1 MTEAVKKN
9 TGRTIQA
16 VFWDID
22 GTLIDSEE
30 LHYQVIADW
39 CRDRGYILKK
49 EDNEQLL
56 GKSMLEKWQHL
67 SSVYDFKADATLFSS
82 ECAEMYCNALTPALK
97 RKAPDIVFRKI
108 SALAITQAC
117 VSNGDRAVVEANL
130 KILDL
135 EDLVRF
141 SISGEDVTHGK
152 PDPEP
157 YILAAAKL
165 NVKPQ
170 NCIAVEDSTVGVR
183 SALAAGMTVIAWPE
197 EGSSRA
203 GYEKADYFIA
213 TPADFPWQLLN
224 N

>member
-1 MTEAVKKN
+1 MTEPVTKHSGK
-9 TGRTIQA
+9 TIQA

-39 CRDRGYILKK
+39 CRDRGYILNK
-49 EDNEQLL
+49 EDNNVLL
-56 GKSMLEKWQHL
+56 GKSMVEKWQYL
-67 SSVYDFKADATLFSS
+67 SSVHDFKADAAIFST
-82 ECAEMYCNALTPALK
+82 ECAERYCTALAPTLK
-97 RKAPDIVFRKI
+97 RKEPNIVFHKI
-108 SALAITQAC
+108 AALAIAQAC
-117 VSNGDRAVVEANL
+117 VSNGDRAVVRANL
-130 KILDL
+130 KILAL
-135 EDLVRF
+135 ENLVRF

-165 NVKPQ
+165 NIKPEDSVA
-170 NCIAVEDSTVGVR
+170 IEDSTVGVQ

-213 TPADFPWQLLN
+213 SPADFPWQLFN
-224 N
+224 S

>member
-1 MTEAVKKN
+1 MTETEAN
-9 TGRTIQA
+9 ITGRTIRA
-16 VFWDID
+16 VLWDID

-30 LHYQVIADW
+30 LHYEVIADW

-49 EDNEQLL
+49 EDNDILL

-67 SSVYDFKADATLFSS
+67 SSVHDFEADAAIFSA
-82 ECAEMYCNALTPALK
+82 ECAAMYCNALNPSLK
-97 RKAPDIVFRKI
+97 RKDPNIVFRKI
-108 SALAITQAC
+108 SALAIAQAC
-117 VSNGDRAVVEANL
+117 VSNGDRAVVQANL

-135 EDLVRF
+135 EHLVRF
-141 SISGEDVTHGK
+141 SISGEDVTNGK
-152 PDPEP
+152 PAPEP

-165 NVKPQ
+165 RVKPQ

-197 EGSSRA
+197 EGTSKI
-203 GYEKADYFIA
+203 GYEQADYFIA
-213 TPADFPWQLLN
+213 SPTDFPWQLLN